1 MTWRLKPARGWM
13 VELRDWGRH
22 LCFAALFFYFLTTY
36 GYQSFQVEGT
46 SMMPLLHD
54 GERIF
59 VNRYI
64 YHFRGI
70 ERGDVVVF
78 WYPPAPTKTL
88 VKRVLAL
95 PGDVVSIREGLLYL
109 NLGEAAE
116 PYIPGEY
123 RSSDNL
129 PAVTVPP
136 GYYFVL
142 GDHRKNSDDSRRF
155 GLVPQRYILGRVAL
169 RFWPP
174 ETFGVVPH
182 VRVEMPVGRS
192 YEGPAAMLPGAAGE
206 GTGSIEAKPAPR

>member
-1 MTWRLKPARGWM
+1 MTIRLTPARGWIA
-13 VELRDWGRH
+13 ELRDWLRH
-22 LCFAALFFYFLTTY
+22 LCYAGLFFYFLTTY
-36 GYQSFQVEGT
+36 GYQSFQVEGV

-64 YHFRGI
+64 YHFESI

-78 WYPPAPTKTL
+78 WYPPAPVKTL
-88 VKRVLAL
+88 VKRVIAV

-109 NLGEAAE
+109 NQAEVAE
-116 PYIPGEY
+116 PYIPAEY

-155 GLVPQRYILGRVAL
+155 GLVPQRYVLGRVAL
-169 RFWPP
+169 RFWPKDS
-174 ETFGVVPH
+174 FGVIPHERIEVP
-182 VRVEMPVGRS
+182 VPAGVEPAPVS
-192 YEGPAAMLPGAAGE
+192 TAPVPPAGAADAAVP
-206 GTGSIEAKPAPR
+206 TPH